1 MGGTCHMITSG
12 ASSTQPCPSREDA
25 AISTLSK
32 ARSWGLSTRTDVG
45 VTDAGRWRLA
55 QIRRAYRNLITK
67 EHPDKGGD
75 PEKFALIQRAYD
87 VLSSDAKRRQYD
99 TTGKAEKTA
108 DEELLDSFGGGASHV
123 APAVVHSSP

>member
-1 MGGTCHMITSG
+1 VSHEHARSLFNTAVSIERGCGHLN
-12 ASSTQPCPSREDA
+12 PEP
-25 AISTLSK
+25 

-123 APAVVHSSP
+123 APAVVHSSR